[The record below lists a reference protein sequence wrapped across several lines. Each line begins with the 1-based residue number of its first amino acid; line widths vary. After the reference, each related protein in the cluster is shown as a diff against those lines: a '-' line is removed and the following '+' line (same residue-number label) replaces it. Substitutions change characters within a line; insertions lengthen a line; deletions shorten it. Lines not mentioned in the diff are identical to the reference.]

1 MKLEKIDVGACNP
14 FRDYPFKVKDD
25 ADMDM
30 LVQSILDNGVMF
42 PILVRPQ
49 AEIGYEIVSGHRRVF
64 ACKKA
69 GIEKIPALIR
79 QMDRDEA
86 VICMVDSNLQRESL
100 LPSEKAF
107 AYKMK
112 VEALSHQG
120 KASVQVGQKS
130 SRGLVAEDAGESE
143 TQVQRYIR
151 LTYLIRPLLD
161 LVDEGRIAMNPAVE
175 LSYLPE
181 AAQKAVYAYYAE
193 NEFTPS
199 YSQANQMKKRCAE
212 GTLTPQ
218 ELKRIMDQPKANQI
232 EMFRIPA
239 EQLRRFF
246 DPKTPPQKIRD
257 VIIAALEYYAKYQE
271 RQRRNRDAR

>member
-1 MKLEKIDVGACNP
+1 MKLEEIDVGACNP

-79 QMDRDEA
+79 QMNRDEA

-112 VEALSHQG
+112 MDAMKRQG
-120 KASVQVGQKS
+120 KRTDLTSDRVGPKLTATEISENDSATQVKRYIPEVAARQNTKQKS
-130 SRGLVAEDAGESE
+130 RG
-143 TQVQRYIR
+143 
-151 LTYLIRPLLD
+151 
-161 LVDEGRIAMNPAVE
+161 IA
-175 LSYLPE
+175 
-181 AAQKAVYAYYAE
+181 
-193 NEFTPS
+193 
-199 YSQANQMKKRCAE
+199 R
-212 GTLTPQ
+212 
-218 ELKRIMDQPKANQI
+218 
-232 EMFRIPA
+232 
-239 EQLRRFF
+239 
-246 DPKTPPQKIRD
+246 
-257 VIIAALEYYAKYQE
+257 
-271 RQRRNRDAR
+271 

>member
-1 MKLEKIDVGACNP
+1 MKLEEIDVGACNP

-49 AEIGYEIVSGHRRVF
+49 SEIGYEIVSGHRRVF

-130 SRGLVAEDAGESE
+130 SRGVVAEDAGESE

-161 LVDEGRIAMNPAVE
+161 LVDEGRIALGPAVE

-181 AAQKAVYAYYAE
+181 EAQRAVYDYYTE
-193 NEFTPS
+193 NEVTPS
-199 YSQANQMKKRCAE
+199 YSQANQMKKRSAE
-212 GTLTPQ
+212 GTLTPETMLQ
-218 ELKRIMDQPKANQI
+218 ILDQPKANQV
-232 EMFRIPA
+232 EMFRIPI
-239 EQLRRFF
+239 ERIRPFF
-246 DPKTPPQKIRD
+246 SPRVPKEKMLD
-257 VIIAALEYYAKYQE
+257 VIVKALEYYAKAQE
-271 RQRRNRDAR
+271 RKRNSRDAR

>member
-1 MKLEKIDVGACNP
+1 MKLEEIDVGACNP

-181 AAQKAVYAYYAE
+181 EAQKAVYAYYAE

-199 YSQANQMKKRCAE
+199 YSQANRMKKRSAD

-246 DPKTPPQKIRD
+246 NPKTPPQKIRD